1 MVVQQSVAE
10 RAGPKRP
17 KPQNTKV
24 ENAKPQ
30 NGVTRRTQAERRT
43 AAKDGLLDA
52 AAELFAEQGVTETSL
67 AQIGERAGYSRGLAN
82 HHFGSKSELIERLV
96 ERVQTGFTDSLEISA
111 SDNALEAILRIVRA
125 YVAHSEVL
133 SSDARALF
141 VMWGASFPAESSVIG
156 MAEADAR
163 TRATLATWIEQGQ
176 VDGSVSADIQ
186 PAAAA
191 ATLIGMLRG
200 VVAQCLIDSAAFDL
214 AAVQAECERM
224 VTAWLTP
231 SAPQAAGPTTGPNK
245 SKKNNTTKNKK
256 NKKES

>member
-1 MVVQQSVAE
+1 MAVQNPVGE
-10 RAGPKRP
+10 RSE
-17 KPQNTKV
+17 PQ
-24 ENAKPQ
+24 NAKPQ
-30 NGVTRRTQAERRT
+30 NARPQNGGTRRTQAERRT
-43 AAKDGLLDA
+43 VAKDGLLGA
-52 AAELFAEQGVTETSL
+52 AAELFAEQGVVETSL

-96 ERVQTGFTDSLEISA
+96 ERVQTGFTDSLETSA

-125 YVAHSEVL
+125 YVGHSAVL
-133 SSDARALF
+133 SSELRALF

-163 TRATLATWIEQGQ
+163 TRATLSSWVERGQ
-176 VDGSVSADIQ
+176 VDGSVNADVQ
-186 PAAAA
+186 PAAVA

-200 VVAQCLIDSAAFDL
+200 VVAQCLIDPAAFDV

-224 VTAWLTP
+224 VSAGLAP
-231 SAPQAAGPTTGPNK
+231 SEPPTAGPATGPNEL
-245 SKKNNTTKNKK
+245 TKNDKTK